1 METKK
6 DPQIIRRLALLAE
19 GVVVAEVVGVAVVVA
34 EVVAAA
40 VGVAGVGVAV
50 VAEGVWVGVR
60 QQLPPVAEAERFRSK
75 EGRLL
80 VRVLEEG
87 MVVRELAVP
96 VAEVVEVVE
105 VGVVAGYR
113 NTADRIQEELRLV
126 AEEVEEG
133 AVAEEVEGAAELHN
147 TEDQILGQMPVREL
161 RDRRRGRSTYR

>member
-19 GVVVAEVVGVAVVVA
+19 GVVVAEVVGV
-34 EVVAAA
+34 
-40 VGVAGVGVAV
+40 
-50 VAEGVWVGVR
+50 GVR

-80 VRVLEEG
+80 VRVPEEG
-87 MVVRELAVP
+87 VVVRERAVP
-96 VAEVVEVVE
+96 AGAVEGVGAE
-105 VGVVAGYR
+105 GAAGYR

-126 AEEVEEG
+126 AEEVEG
-133 AVAEEVEGAAELHN
+133 AVAAAEEVAVELHN
-147 TEDQILGQMPVREL
+147 TEDQILGQMPAREL